1 LRLGVKVSYLFLD
14 GFSPEVRRV
23 PDESVVLTLN
33 KEDTVKK
40 TVTTLLLAGLAL
52 VFSSLAYSQKSPEEA
67 IRNRVKQYVAA
78 YNAGDADAVAAIY
91 ATDGTHTYAL
101 GFTHRGRTEIAKG
114 LKEQFAGPMKGT
126 SIAITPLHIRAISP
140 QVAVEE
146 AAFVLSGLKDPSGTV
161 VPPINGLCLGV
172 YQKKGDQWFAVAVQ
186 CMVPPPPPQTK

>member
-1 LRLGVKVSYLFLD
+1 MKRI
-14 GFSPEVRRV
+14 
-23 PDESVVLTLN
+23 VL
-33 KEDTVKK
+33 
-40 TVTTLLLAGLAL
+40 VTALVGLAL
-52 VFSSLAYSQKSPEEA
+52 MLSTSVFGQQSVEEA

-126 SIAITPLHIRAISP
+126 SISITPLHIRAISS

-146 AAFVLSGLKDPSGTV
+146 ASFVVSGLKDPSGTA
-161 VPPINGLCLGV
+161 VPPINGFCLGV
-172 YQKKGDQWFAVAVQ
+172 YQKKGNQWFAVAVQ
-186 CMVPPPPPQTK
+186 CMVPPPMPQPK

>member
-1 LRLGVKVSYLFLD
+1 MNKIGLVTALLG
-14 GFSPEVRRV
+14 
-23 PDESVVLTLN
+23 LTLVLS
-33 KEDTVKK
+33 TSAFAQQSV
-40 TVTTLLLAGLAL
+40 
-52 VFSSLAYSQKSPEEA
+52 EEA

-126 SIAITPLHIRAISP
+126 SISITPLHIRAISS

-146 AAFVLSGLKDPSGTV
+146 ASFAVSGLKDANGTAL
-161 VPPINGLCLGV
+161 PPVNGFCLGV
-172 YQKKGDQWFAVAVQ
+172 YQKKGGQWFAVAVQ
-186 CMVPPPPPQTK
+186 CMVPPPTPLAR

>member
-1 LRLGVKVSYLFLD
+1 MNKIGIVTALLG
-14 GFSPEVRRV
+14 
-23 PDESVVLTLN
+23 LTLVLSTAAVAQQSV
-33 KEDTVKK
+33 ED
-40 TVTTLLLAGLAL
+40 
-52 VFSSLAYSQKSPEEA
+52 A
-67 IRNRVKQYVAA
+67 IRNRVKQYVGA

-126 SIAITPLHIRAISP
+126 SISITPLHIRAISS

-146 AAFVLSGLKDPSGTV
+146 ASFVVSGLKDPNGTA
-161 VPPINGLCLGV
+161 VPPVKGLCLGV

-186 CMVPPPPPQTK
+186 CMVPPPMPQPK